1 MCFKNFDRV
10 AVKIFLFKPT
20 YNSDVDELDN
30 IIKLIARSLKKT
42 TAIDG
47 EIDYNPYSAYF

>member
-47 EIDYNPYSAYF
+47 KIDYNPYSAYF